1 MTAEDAVPILARW
14 TRELRRDL
22 RAAECRIR
30 RLELRLAIQERA
42 PLDDLHTYWLE
53 QETPDSIVRLAAE
66 LEAV

>member
-14 TRELRRDL
+14 TQELRRDL
-22 RAAECRIR
+22 RVANYRIR
-30 RLELRLAIQERA
+30 QLELKLAIQEHA

-53 QETPDSIVRLAAE
+53 RGTPDSIVRLAAE

>member
-1 MTAEDAVPILARW
+1 MPPEDAIAILARW

-22 RAAECRIR
+22 RMAEYRIR

-42 PLDDLHTYWLE
+42 PLDDLHSYWLE
-53 QETPDSIVRLAAE
+53 RHTPDSIVQLAAE

>member
-1 MTAEDAVPILARW
+1 MTAEDAVPILTRW

-22 RAAECRIR
+22 RAAEHRIR
-30 RLELRLAIQERA
+30 RLEVKLAIQERA